1 MASPFLIPLNPL
13 QPLPPIKAGTLTGVI
28 CKSPKCVGQKPH
40 STVFYEPKKQPNAP
54 LIGIRVHDF
63 IGSIPCPSRDWCRTY
78 FRSIYSSSLT
88 NHNQQFTQSK
98 KRKRQQELQDAQLA
112 MDLHN
117 MLNDDDADVAGFLPL
132 TSQSHVLLQ
141 PPMPTPTSQ
150 PSTDRQTKAGTRLI
164 SGGQCQGHKGITGKG
179 HSGRRN
185 NQCSIK
191 ACFECCR
198 QLNHLQDCPP
208 HCAQAKAKGKA
219 TKAPATSTS
228 ATPVDPFQT
237 PEIPR
242 FQQARELPSTQGGGK
257 SYEREVDQDNTFRKL
272 GLHQQA
278 QERLANEA
286 IEKANNTITMVV
298 WAAAASDPI
307 ECEIW
312 REYIPHWPRFALDQ
326 SEDLKEL
333 VERELGTISNQRL
346 KVWSEAEQHWI
357 GLRLSVFETY
367 PDECRR
373 ILIKFPNVD
382 GHKCKDMDEQIA
394 LVNTFHQKVD
404 LNIDHLCIPDPGCP
418 TIEQLEMMPAS
429 SPISQEQTTPASS
442 PLPTISPLASP
453 EIQLFLSGAPIPPA
467 QSLSPEIQIVNSH
480 SVHRT
485 STQSNVDSKWPVNVS
500 MRLMIQFLQ
509 LSTNPNKIN
518 IPAAW
523 NKVFG
528 DQGWTFVF
536 PTASLYRRWLIQCQA
551 QGGLFEFVA
560 KNPNSVVQDGLN
572 HFEAE
577 WKECSSKKKS
587 LCEHKSSQ
595 SPSKVVGHLQS
606 SKRSRK

>member
-1 MASPFLIPLNPL
+1 MASPFLGPLNPL

-40 STVFYEPKKQPNAP
+40 STIFYEPKKQPNAP
-54 LIGIRVHDF
+54 LIGIR
-63 IGSIPCPSRDWCRTY
+63 CPSRDWCRTY
-78 FRSIYSSSLT
+78 FRSIYSTCLT
-88 NHNQQFTQSK
+88 SYNQQFNQAK
-98 KRKRQQELQDAQLA
+98 KRKREQHLKDAQLA

-117 MLNDDDADVAGFLPL
+117 MLNEDDADVAGFIPF
-132 TSQSHVLLQ
+132 TPSNSHSHTLLQ

-150 PSTDRQTKAGTRLI
+150 TSTERQPKAGTRLI
-164 SGGQCQGHKGITGKG
+164 SGGQCQGHMGKTGKG

-198 QLNHLQDCPP
+198 QLNNFKDCQP
-208 HCAQAKAKGKA
+208 HSAQAKAKGKA
-219 TKAPATSTS
+219 TKAPNASTS
-228 ATPVDPFQT
+228 RT
-237 PEIPR
+237 PEEPFETTEILR
-242 FQQARELPSTQGGGK
+242 TQQGRGLPLTQGSGR

-272 GLHQQA
+272 ALHQQA
-278 QERLANEA
+278 AERLANEA

-298 WAAAASDPI
+298 WASATSDPV

-333 VERELGTISNQRL
+333 VARELGTISNQRL
-346 KVWSEAEQHWI
+346 KVWSDAEQHWI

-367 PDECRR
+367 PDDCRR

-382 GHKCKDMDEQIA
+382 GAKCKQINEQIA
-394 LVNTFHQKVD
+394 LVNTFNHKVD
-404 LNIDHLCIPDPGCP
+404 LNVEHLCVPDPGCP
-418 TIEQLEMMPAS
+418 AIEEVEMMPAS
-429 SPISQEQTTPASS
+429 SSFDQHHTTPDSS
-442 PLPTISPLASP
+442 PLPSFSPLGSP
-453 EIQLFLSGAPIPPA
+453 EIQLIYTTGTPIPPA
-467 QSLSPEIQIVNSH
+467 QSLSPEIQIINSH
-480 SVHRT
+480 SHQIT
-485 STQSNVDSKWPVNVS
+485 SNHSNVDSKWPVNVS
-500 MRLMIQFLQ
+500 MRLMLNFLQ
-509 LSTNPNKIN
+509 LSTNPNKMN

-528 DQGWTFVF
+528 EQGWTFVF

-551 QGGLFEFVA
+551 QGDLFEFVA
-560 KNPNSVVQDGLN
+560 NNPNSVVQDGLN
-572 HFEAE
+572 QFEAE
-577 WKECSSKKKS
+577 WRECSKKKS
-587 LCEHKSSQ
+587 SSEQKSSQ
-595 SPSKVVGHLQS
+595 SPSKVVAAHLPS

>member
-28 CKSPKCVGQKPH
+28 CKSPKCVGQQPH
-40 STVFYEPKKQPNAP
+40 STIFYEPKKQPNAP
-54 LIGIRVHDF
+54 LIGIR
-63 IGSIPCPSRDWCRTY
+63 CPSRDWCRTY
-78 FRSIYSSSLT
+78 FRSIYTSCLT
-88 NHNQQFTQSK
+88 NHNQQFNQAK
-98 KRKRQQELQDAQLA
+98 KRKRQQHLQDAQLA

-117 MLNDDDADVAGFLPL
+117 MLNEDHADFAGFIPY
-132 TSQSHVLLQ
+132 TPSISNSHSLLQ

-150 PSTDRQTKAGTRLI
+150 TSTERAGTRLI
-164 SGGQCQGHKGITGKG
+164 SGAQCHGHNGKTGKG

-185 NQCSIK
+185 NQCLIK

-198 QLNHLQDCPP
+198 QLNNFQDCQP
-208 HCAQAKAKGKA
+208 HSAQAKAKGKA
-219 TKAPATSTS
+219 INAPTASTS
-228 ATPVDPFQT
+228 ATPEDPFQT
-237 PEIPR
+237 PEILR
-242 FQQARELPSTQGGGK
+242 IHQARALPSTQGGGK
-257 SYEREVDQDNTFRKL
+257 SYEREVVQDNTFRKL
-272 GLHQQA
+272 ALHQQA
-278 QERLANEA
+278 EERLVNEA

-298 WAAAASDPI
+298 WAAAASNPI

-346 KVWSEAEQHWI
+346 KVWSDAEQHWI

-367 PDECRR
+367 PNECRR

-382 GHKCKDMDEQIA
+382 GHKCKGMDEQIA
-394 LVNTFHQKVD
+394 LVNTFHHKVN
-404 LNIDHLCIPDPGCP
+404 LNIEHLCLPDPGCP
-418 TIEQLEMMPAS
+418 ALEELEMMPAS
-429 SPISQEQTTPASS
+429 SPITQEHTTPASS
-442 PLPTISPLASP
+442 PLPTLSPLASP
-453 EIQLFLSGAPIPPA
+453 EIQLLYSGTPIPPG
-467 QSLSPEIQIVNSH
+467 QSLSPEIQIINAH
-480 SVHRT
+480 SFQST
-485 STQSNVDSKWPVNVS
+485 SAQSNVDSKWPVNVS
-500 MRLMIQFLQ
+500 MRLMIEFLQ
-509 LSTNPNKIN
+509 LSTNPNKMN

-572 HFEAE
+572 YFEAE
-577 WKECSSKKKS
+577 WKECSKKKS
-587 LCEHKSSQ
+587 LPGQKSFQ
-595 SPSKVVGHLQS
+595 SPSKVVAGHLPS